1 MNDDITRSPSTN
13 HHATINTAIAA
24 FAAEAAGR
32 FTVSPVFRLLVAD
45 QMCLWLQQLATA
57 IPSVAGQIRTNAS
70 V

>member
-1 MNDDITRSPSTN
+1 MNDDITRSHSTN

-32 FTVSPVFRLLVAD
+32 FTVSPVLGSRSLTE
-45 QMCLWLQQLATA
+45 CLPYLQQLATT